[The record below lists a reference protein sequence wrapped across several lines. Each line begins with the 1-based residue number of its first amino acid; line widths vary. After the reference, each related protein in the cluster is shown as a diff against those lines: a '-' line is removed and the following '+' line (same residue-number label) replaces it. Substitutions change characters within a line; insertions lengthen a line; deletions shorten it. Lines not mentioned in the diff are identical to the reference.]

1 MRSGT
6 SLLDRALG
14 VLLVGPLL
22 AVFAMPVRGAAEP
35 PDGWITFAGNPQHT
49 GVSSAAAQP
58 FEVIRWSTPVDLA
71 PPSGDI
77 LIHYGSPLV
86 TPANTVIIPVKTGAS
101 GGYEVQA
108 RSGKDGSLIWSETS
122 HYILPP
128 HNWTPS
134 YSPTLA
140 LNTRLYFP
148 GAGGTVYFRDT
159 VDASGPAPSGQ
170 LAFFGESNYAA
181 NPASFDSTVF
191 INTPLTAD
199 TAGNIYFGFRTATW

>member
-22 AVFAMPVRGAAEP
+22 LVLAMPLRGAAEP
-35 PDGWITFAGNPQHT
+35 PAGWSTFAGNPQHT

-58 FEVIRWSTPVDLA
+58 FEVIHWSTPVDLA

-86 TPANTVIIPVKTGAS
+86 TLANTVIIPVKTGAS
-101 GGYEVQA
+101 GGYKVQA

-140 LNTRLYFP
+140 KNGRLYFA
-148 GAGGTVYFRDT
+148 GAGGTIYFRDN
-159 VDASGPAPSGQ
+159 VDAGAPADTGQ
-170 LAFFGESNYAA
+170 LA
-181 NPASFDSTVF
+181 
-191 INTPLTAD
+191 
-199 TAGNIYFGFRTATW
+199 